1 MHNFPIN
8 IIWKENLAMFDIV
21 RFIFGSN
28 VLLYYTAIL
37 EIIFAHIHFSFLHFF
52 AAVVA
57 NKRCLTHYRSV

>member
-1 MHNFPIN
+1 
-8 IIWKENLAMFDIV
+8 MFDIV